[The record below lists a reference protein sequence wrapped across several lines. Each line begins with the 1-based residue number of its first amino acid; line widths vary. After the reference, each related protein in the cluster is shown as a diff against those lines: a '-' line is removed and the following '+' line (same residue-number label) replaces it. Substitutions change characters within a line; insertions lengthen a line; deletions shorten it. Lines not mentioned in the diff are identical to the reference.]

1 MTTNKGSILE
11 ASAPNINV
19 AAIMTHKPVTIR
31 PEASL
36 REALETME
44 KVDCHH
50 LPVISSQRHL
60 VGILS
65 DRDCRTA
72 LNSPYIL
79 RERWQEDQLID
90 TLQIR
95 GIMTPAPIVTEPDAY
110 VGEAVRLMLVNHIH
124 CLPVMRGETLVGIIT
139 SSDILAAYVM
149 KVTASSSTCNNSTI
163 SS

>member
-1 MTTNKGSILE
+1 MTTNKDGVLE
-11 ASAPNINV
+11 ATAGNINV

-31 PEASL
+31 PEAPL

-44 KVDCHH
+44 KVGCHH
-50 LPVISSQRHL
+50 LPVMSSEKHL

-79 RERWQEDQLID
+79 RERWQDDQLID

-95 GIMTPAPIVTEPDAY
+95 SMMTPAPIVTEPHAF
-110 VGEAVRLMLVNHIH
+110 VGEAVRLMLVNHIN

-139 SSDILAAYVM
+139 SSDILTAYVM
-149 KVTASSSTCNNSTI
+149 KVTPNLPRLP
-163 SS
+163 